1 MSTFADYSV
10 AAAVYDTTRKAE
22 AFELWLGALV
32 RYAPA
37 PLNRVRLLDAGCGTG
52 NYSAALAP
60 HVGRLNGI
68 DFNPDM
74 LAQAAAKLQDVIAQD
89 RAKLEQGSL
98 MALPFEDETFDAVM
112 INQVLHHLEDGNDP
126 ARNGHRAAVNEC
138 SRVLKPGGILLVN
151 ACSHKQLK
159 DGFWYNHLI
168 PQGLSACCARIAPT
182 NMFRQMLVE
191 AGLKVQARM
200 VPADSVMQGRS
211 YFEPA
216 GVLDAGWRAGD
227 SIWTMAPDAEVA
239 DACATVKA
247 VIDRSDA
254 REWLAGHDAQ
264 RPHVGQLTFWVALKD
279 ELGGYDA
286 EGNADQATT

>member
-1 MSTFADYSV
+1 MSTFADYSA

-22 AFELWLGALV
+22 AFDVWLGALM

-37 PLNRVRLLDAGCGTG
+37 PLDQVRLLDAGCGTG

-74 LAQAAAKLQDVIAQD
+74 LAQAAAKLQDEIAQD

-112 INQVLHHLEDGNDP
+112 INQVLHHLEDGKDP

-138 SRVLKPGGILLVN
+138 ARVLKPGGILLVN
-151 ACSHKQLK
+151 ACSHRQLK

-168 PQGLSACCARIAPT
+168 PQGLAACCNRIAPT
-182 NMFRQMLVE
+182 DMFRQMLAE
-191 AGLKVQARM
+191 AGLRVEARM
-200 VPADSVMQGRS
+200 VPADSVMQGSS
-211 YFEPA
+211 YFELA
-216 GVLDAGWRAGD
+216 GVLDPSWRAGD
-227 SIWTMAPDAEVA
+227 SIWAMAPEEEVTA
-239 DACATVKA
+239 ACATVKA
-247 VIDRSDA
+247 VMDGEDA
-254 REWLAGHDAQ
+254 GEWLAGHDVQ
-264 RPHVGQLTFWVALKD
+264 RLHVGQLTFWIAQK
-279 ELGGYDA
+279 
-286 EGNADQATT
+286 ADP